1 MLKCDICVRSKFF
14 VEIIMLGFTTGIV
27 LNIVAYS
34 ICITTGNI
42 SEDNQ
47 STKDMIEKAGCPYS
61 TNNQLLVRDVCL
73 LPNYENNQ
81 MPIDAN
87 DTSLVNITLF
97 SAIVMEVDDR
107 RHSLTIKLTQFFEW
121 YEPRIR
127 YNTAAKSGVTGVIW
141 LSKKNINDIWHPDLD
156 MYTDNLEEWKSF
168 YDNAVYGKV
177 GILNIVPVSEKN
189 VNDDEEFNTT
199 NTNSYNLSLG
209 ALKAWTAKFRCVFD
223 FSSYPF
229 DTHQCK
235 FIQFGI
241 EGMKLSLKQVGN
253 QMEWNH
259 EIDGFEIEI
268 KDVGTLEKDQVGFNI
283 VIKRIVEPYFYQY
296 YLPCMAIVVVSL
308 VSFLIPLSAI
318 PGRVAL
324 TVTQFLTLT
333 NIFMHQIVSRY

>member
-1 MLKCDICVRSKFF
+1 
-14 VEIIMLGFTTGIV
+14 
-27 LNIVAYS
+27 
-34 ICITTGNI
+34 
-42 SEDNQ
+42 
-47 STKDMIEKAGCPYS
+47 
-61 TNNQLLVRDVCL
+61 
-73 LPNYENNQ
+73 
-81 MPIDAN
+81 MPIDGN
-87 DTSLVNITLF
+87 DTVLVNITLF
-97 SAIVMEVDDR
+97 SAIVMEVDNR
-107 RHSLTIKLTQFFEW
+107 RHSLTIKLSQFFEW

-127 YNTAAKSGVTGVIW
+127 YNKSTKSSVTGVIW
-141 LSKKNINDIWHPDLD
+141 LSKKSIKDIWHPDLD

-168 YDNAVYGKV
+168 YENTVYGKI
-177 GILNIVPVSEKN
+177 GILNIASVSEKN
-189 VNDDEEFNTT
+189 VSDDNASNTT
-199 NTNSYNLSLG
+199 KTDSYNLSLG
-209 ALKAWTAKFRCVFD
+209 ALKAWTAKLRCVFD
-223 FSSYPF
+223 FSAYPF
-229 DTHQCK
+229 DSHQCK

-259 EIDGFEIEI
+259 EIDGFKIEI

-333 NIFMHQIVSRY
+333 NIFMHQIVS

>member
-1 MLKCDICVRSKFF
+1 MCVRTKFF
-14 VEIIMLGFTTGIV
+14 DEIIMLGFTTGIV

-61 TNNQLLVRDVCL
+61 SNNQLLVRDVCL

-121 YEPRIR
+121 CEPRIR

-189 VNDDEEFNTT
+189 VNDDDEFNTT
-199 NTNSYNLSLG
+199 NTDSYNLSLG
-209 ALKAWTAKFRCVFD
+209 ALKAWTAKLRCVFD

>member
-1 MLKCDICVRSKFF
+1 MLECDICDRSKFF
-14 VEIIMLGFTTGIV
+14 VGEIIMLGFTTGII

-34 ICITTGNI
+34 ICTTTGNI

-61 TNNQLLVRDVCL
+61 SNNQLLVRDVCL

-87 DTSLVNITLF
+87 DTALVNITLF

-141 LSKKNINDIWHPDLD
+141 LSKKNINDIWHPDL
-156 MYTDNLEEWKSF
+156 YTDNLEEWKSF

-189 VNDDEEFNTT
+189 VNDDDEFNTT
-199 NTNSYNLSLG
+199 NTDSYNLSLG
-209 ALKAWTAKFRCVFD
+209 ALKAWTAKLRCVFD

>member
-1 MLKCDICVRSKFF
+1 MNSVRT
-14 VEIIMLGFTTGIV
+14 VIILTIV
-27 LNIVAYS
+27 VYS
-34 ICITTGNI
+34 ICITTGNLN
-42 SEDNQ
+42 EDNE
-47 STKDMIEKAGCPYS
+47 TAKDMIERAGCPYIS
-61 TNNQLLVRDVCL
+61 NSQFLVRDVCL
-73 LPNYENNQ
+73 MPNYKTNQ
-81 MPIDAN
+81 MPTGAN
-87 DTSLVNITLF
+87 DMISVNITLF

-127 YNTAAKSGVTGVIW
+127 YNKSTKSGVRGVIW

-177 GILNIVPVSEKN
+177 GILNIVPVSEQN
-189 VNDDEEFNTT
+189 LNEDYDFNAT
-199 NTNSYNLSLG
+199 NTDSKSLSLG
-209 ALKAWTAKFRCVFD
+209 ALKAWTAKLRCVFN

-229 DTHQCK
+229 DSHECK
-235 FIQFGI
+235 FIQFGV
-241 EGMKLSLKQVGN
+241 EGMQLSLKQVGN

-259 EIDGFEIEI
+259 EIDGFKIEI
-268 KDVGTLEKDQVGFNI
+268 KDVGTSEKDQVGFSI
-283 VIKRIVEPYFYQY
+283 IIKRNVEPYFYQY

-333 NIFMHQIVSRY
+333 NIFMHQIVS